1 MISEITAALIML
13 IGAWIFYRSRK
24 RAFDRKNAFG
34 REIFNSYS
42 GKLMHKTID
51 ISMALFGGFLTL
63 TGLIYLA
70 IEHQDSWGWIVLLP
84 VAYLFLVGY
93 IPGGRR

>member
-1 MISEITAALIML
+1 MMAEFFAALVIL

-24 RAFDRKNAFG
+24 RAYERKNAFG
-34 REIFNSYS
+34 REIFDSYS
-42 GKLMHKTID
+42 GKLAGKTMD
-51 ISMALFGGFLTL
+51 ISMALFGGFLML

-93 IPGGRR
+93 IPGDRR